1 MTELEHYSKLTEE
14 QRKMDWATYQDWTK
28 TTAVYPEEKEEEY
41 LMLGLASEVGELLGK
56 FKKEIRGDG
65 KKVTDKLDELG
76 DVCWYLARLM
86 DHYDLT
92 HQEVLH
98 RNFQKLADRKARD
111 VLKGSRLW
119 LVRFYIWFKTID
131 LR

>member
-1 MTELEHYSKLTEE
+1 
-14 QRKMDWATYQDWTK
+14 MDFETYREWTR
-28 TTAVYPEEKEEEY
+28 TTAVYPKDREEEY
-41 LMLGLASEVGELLGK
+41 LMIGLASEVGELLGK

-65 KKVTDKLDELG
+65 EKLTDKLDELG

-98 RNFQKLADRKARD
+98 RNFEKLTDRKARD
-111 VLKGSRLW
+111 TLKGSGDKR
-119 LVRFYIWFKTID
+119 
-131 LR
+131 

>member
-1 MTELEHYSKLTEE
+1 MTDYWHYSKLTEE
-14 QRKMDWATYQDWTK
+14 QRKMDWASYQEWTK

-65 KKVTDKLDELG
+65 EKLTDKLDELG

-98 RNFQKLADRKARD
+98 KNFVKLTDRKVRD
-111 VLKGSRLW
+111 TLKGSGDKR
-119 LVRFYIWFKTID
+119 
-131 LR
+131 